1 MPYALVRGA
10 RNTVR
15 IPRPVQRWRIIPHR
29 GMGQCYGDNS
39 VDASTGLTCPV
50 AGAGDSLSDLSSGV
64 AQLNAGILTGPN
76 ATAPL
81 STYGSV
87 ALPASPTFQAG
98 DIAQIGGPGTCAP
111 GYVVGDTSGNCVPAA
126 QLASTLA
133 TPAGASSLG
142 LTNAQAAAIT
152 QSLAAVGTA
161 VRVATGQPVVPT
173 SALVASS
180 SNPFASISPTVWIA
194 GAGLLALV
202 LVLKKR

>member
-15 IPRPVQRWRIIPHR
+15 IPRPVRRWR

-39 VDASTGLTCPV
+39 VDSSTGLTCPV

-76 ATAPL
+76 ATSPL

-87 ALPASPTFQAG
+87 ALPPASPTFQAG

-152 QSLAAVGTA
+152 QALAAVGTA